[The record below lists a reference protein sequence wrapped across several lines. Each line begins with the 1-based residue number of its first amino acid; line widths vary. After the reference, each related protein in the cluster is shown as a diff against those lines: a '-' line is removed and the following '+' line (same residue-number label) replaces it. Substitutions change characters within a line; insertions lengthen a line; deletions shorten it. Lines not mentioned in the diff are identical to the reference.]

1 MFSVRKGRIGEL
13 IVMSDLLK
21 KGYDVYEPVVDDNGI
36 DLLVS
41 NGKLIKSVQCK
52 IHKIAG
58 KSTSVEINTRTCH
71 NADILAVP
79 IVQKDCVCYIPTSKV
94 KRAFTIAYLPSL
106 SGQKLFRNWYEDYLK
121 FPWED

>member
-1 MFSVRKGRIGEL
+1 MFTIRKGKIGEL
-13 IVMSDLLK
+13 KVIIDLLK

-41 NGKLIKSVQCK
+41 NGKLVKSVQCK
-52 IHKIAG
+52 MHDNRIKN
-58 KSTSVEINTRTCH
+58 TSVEVNTRTCH
-71 NADILAVP
+71 NAEVLAVP
-79 IVQKDCVCYIPTSKV
+79 IIYHDCVCYVQTKKV

-106 SGQKLFRNWYEDYLK
+106 SGQKLYRNWYEDYLE